1 MQNQHL
7 SPVQN
12 CQFIIFTGSYAGAI
26 AGAPENVYQGP
37 LTCYNGESCD
47 IEACD
52 PEREYKKTECNSV
65 YLLSDA
71 CLKIYDHDSKKT
83 IKRCAYTEE
92 YLEEKMKEGLIK
104 NEDINTGRLDK
115 DKFVQLK
122 DECTTTETSK
132 LVGMKVHNSTF
143 TTCKCSTSLCNTG
156 IRKTTS
162 IILASPLILAFVFFH
177 P

>member
-1 MQNQHL
+1 M
-7 SPVQN
+7 
-12 CQFIIFTGSYAGAI
+12 IIFTGSYAGAI
-26 AGAPENVYQGP
+26 SPGAIGP
-37 LTCYNGESCD
+37 GSLTCYNGESCD

-52 PEREYKKTECNSV
+52 PKMEYKKTECNSV
-65 YLLSDA
+65 YYLSDA

-115 DKFVQLK
+115 EKFVQLK

-132 LVGMKVHNSTF
+132 PVGRKVHNSTF

-156 IRKTTS
+156 IRTTS
-162 IILASPLILAFVFFH
+162 NIILASSLILTFAFFH